1 MVHEEGAHGMI
12 AKRIA
17 FGPVV
22 DIPIDPPLKSRQ
34 VFRNEGMRNPIKP
47 VGGNKRLLAEFR
59 AEQLFAKG
67 EELSLFQ
74 CFDLLEMTPGDL
86 PDERGLNAVI
96 LYVVFKKTPKA
107 LLRFGIRMVR
117 KLFSNSFQKKG
128 H

>member
-1 MVHEEGAHGMI
+1 MG
-12 AKRIA
+12 
-17 FGPVV
+17 
-22 DIPIDPPLKSRQ
+22 
-34 VFRNEGMRNPIKP
+34 NPIKP

-74 CFDLLEMTPGDL
+74 WFDLLEMTPGDL

-107 LLRFGIRMVR
+107 LLRFGVRMVR